1 MDKQSEIKVLKSL
14 KGETY
19 FNQLFTGEE
28 IDQMCENISN
38 DFAIECGIDKLE
50 AVGKLAKKQDE
61 YDTTCKQLENYMEEV
76 DRKTDE
82 IDSLAR
88 FIADQAYKWS
98 ATDLREKAIEM
109 MSDGEYIKYVLRK
122 GYSLWKADKELLI
135 KML

>member
-38 DFAIECGIDKLE
+38 DFAIEYGIDKLE

-61 YDTTCKQLENYMEEV
+61 HDTTCKQLENYMEEV

-82 IDSLAR
+82 IESLAH
-88 FIADQAYKWS
+88 FIADQAHKWS

-109 MSDGEYIKYVLRK
+109 MGEGEYIKYVLKK
-122 GYSLWKADKELLI
+122 GYTLWEADKELLMKI
-135 KML
+135 I